1 MVEVENYI
9 YFIAGSG
16 GHFFLMRELKLDMSR
31 DSLNEFL
38 PEVSNIVCVEV
49 EEDLVNVKKHSVITS
64 CTNPCD
70 IYLNEKIKVENLYS
84 IICDD
89 FNSYVW
95 SHLLYLGKKYL
106 KYPNEF
112 EHEFDWINNEH
123 NFEKGYLD
131 YKSKLKYLN
140 TFAKNYF
147 PYNYNTYFL
156 NSQDKDL
163 KYYHEQNIPLVK
175 KIVML
180 LDNKKRFEKVID
192 FYDK

>member
-1 MVEVENYI
+1 MI
-9 YFIAGSG
+9 S
-16 GHFFLMRELKLDMSR
+16 
-31 DSLNEFL
+31 
-38 PEVSNIVCVEV
+38 IVTYG
-49 EEDLVNVKKHSVITS
+49 VI
-64 CTNPCD
+64 
-70 IYLNEKIKVENLYS
+70 
-84 IICDD
+84 
-89 FNSYVW
+89 
-95 SHLLYLGKKYL
+95 LLYLGKKYL
-106 KYPNEF
+106 KYPDEF

-163 KYYHEQNIPLVK
+163 NYYHEQNIVLVK

>member
-9 YFIAGSG
+9 YFIAGSC

-38 PEVSNIVCVEV
+38 PKVSNIVCVEV

-70 IYLNEKIKVENLYS
+70 IYPNEKIKVENLYS

-95 SHLLYLGKKYL
+95 SHLLYLAKKYL
-106 KYPNEF
+106 KYPDKF

-123 NFEKGYLD
+123 NFLKGYFD

>member
-1 MVEVENYI
+1 MNI
-9 YFIAGSG
+9 I
-16 GHFFLMRELKLDMSR
+16 LK
-31 DSLNEFL
+31 
-38 PEVSNIVCVEV
+38 
-49 EEDLVNVKKHSVITS
+49 KVI
-64 CTNPCD
+64 
-70 IYLNEKIKVENLYS
+70 L
-84 IICDD
+84 II
-89 FNSYVW
+89 
-95 SHLLYLGKKYL
+95 
-106 KYPNEF
+106 
-112 EHEFDWINNEH
+112 
-123 NFEKGYLD
+123 
-131 YKSKLKYLN
+131 KSKLKYLN